1 MPSIFYR
8 DLQKNYN
15 PCHNR
20 WQIYSVG
27 IFHYYYR
34 RIYSVGIWQGVLK
47 YLPPMP
53 QSPTDSPSVNTVGK
67 TDGLIPSVK
76 FSRGIFFWRALSS
89 VMSSLFGFF
98 VLPTELATEWEII
111 DDPNSNEQIPSVTPS
126 VKILPTVLVP
136 HTDEPNPSVKL
147 FNGVV

>member
-1 MPSIFYR
+1 
-8 DLQKNYN
+8 
-15 PCHNR
+15 
-20 WQIYSVG
+20 
-27 IFHYYYR
+27 
-34 RIYSVGIWQGVLK
+34 
-47 YLPPMP
+47 MP